1 MVRLA
6 LVLVLVAANLGFLA
20 WTQGWLAGLWP
31 PPTHGEREPAR
42 LQAQVRPELI
52 EVLTPKAASAA
63 LSAARAASM
72 AAGEGPLCIEAGP
85 LADAA
90 AYTGIETTLT
100 QAGIAADLWQRR
112 EATIAPVWAV
122 HLGRFTS
129 AEALRTKSDELRRQ
143 GVSAQEIGAPPELAP
158 GLLLGRFES
167 KEAAEAAL
175 PRFAERGVRGARVG
189 QLTAAQ
195 TRLWLRFERADPA
208 LREQLK
214 TLALPAVPGGFHG
227 CGETR

>member
-1 MVRLA
+1 MPRLLLVIA
-6 LVLVLVAANLGFLA
+6 LLLANLGFLA
-20 WTQGWLAGLWP
+20 WSQGWLAPMWP
-31 PPTHGEREPAR
+31 APSHGAREPER

-52 EVLTPKAASAA
+52 EVLSPKAASAA

-72 AAGEGPLCIEAGP
+72 AVGEGPLCIEAGP
-85 LADAA
+85 LADASVYA
-90 AYTGIETTLT
+90 GIEATLT
-100 QAGIAADLWQRR
+100 QAGIATDLWQRR

-129 AEALRTKSDELRRQ
+129 AEALRTKSEELRRQ
-143 GVSAQEIGAPPELAP
+143 GVSAQEMSAPPELAP

-195 TRLWLRFERADPA
+195 TRLWLRFERAEPA

-214 TLALPAVPGGFHG
+214 TLALPGVPGGFHG
-227 CGETR
+227 CGESR